1 MEIHEAYSEISELYR
16 IAKCDYN
23 LSTDPIYSKNSAYE
37 MGKKAA
43 YEKCLQILERI
54 PDVIRLSDCPFCGGA
69 ASFLEEIA
77 IEARGQVPYLR
88 VQCRECGVK
97 TNKIKL
103 LNADGERDEETECV
117 AKLNLA
123 KAWNKRK

>member
-16 IAKCDYN
+16 IAKCVYN

-43 YEKCLQILERI
+43 YEKCLEILEQI
-54 PDVIRLSDCPFCGGA
+54 PDVIKLCDCPFCGGEA
-69 ASFLEEIA
+69 FFLEERVIGA
-77 IEARGQVPYLR
+77 SGQVPYLR
-88 VQCRECGVK
+88 VKCRDCGVK
-97 TNKIKL
+97 TDKIKL
-103 LNADGERDEETECV
+103 LNADGERDEETERV

-123 KAWNKRK
+123 KTWNKRK

>member
-1 MEIHEAYSEISELYR
+1 MEIHEAYNAISDLYEFAESDFKQSINPR
-16 IAKCDYN
+16 N
-23 LSTDPIYSKNSAYE
+23 LKNDAYAL
-37 MGKKAA
+37 GKKEA
-43 YEKCLQILERI
+43 YKKCLEILEQI
-54 PDVIRLSDCPFCGGA
+54 PGVFRLSDCPFCGGGA
-69 ASFLEEIA
+69 FFSEERA
-77 IEARGQVPYLR
+77 IELSGIVPYLR

-103 LNADGERDEETECV
+103 LNADGERDEETERV